1 VDNKQ
6 KRQSSTAELNNYYKL
21 KPQITMLIG
30 YARVSTMDQNLDL
43 QIDALKLAGC
53 EQIFTD
59 KITGTIFERPQLSEL
74 KKILRV
80 GDTIVVWKLDRMG
93 RGLRDLINLMREF
106 DEQKIGFKSLTE
118 GIDTTTTTGK
128 LIFHIFGALA
138 EFERNLIIERTQAG
152 LKAGR
157 ARGKIGGRPPKLSID
172 QKKVLK
178 AMHRDKTIPLT
189 TILETFKISKP
200 TMYKIVNEVVNDG
213 KAVRQGLVMA

>member
-1 VDNKQ
+1 
-6 KRQSSTAELNNYYKL
+6 
-21 KPQITMLIG
+21 MLIG

-43 QIDALKLAGC
+43 QTDALKLAGC

-59 KITGTIFERPQLSEL
+59 KITGTKFERPQLSEL
-74 KKILRV
+74 KKILRA

-157 ARGKIGGRPPKLSID
+157 ARGKIGGRPPKLSND
-172 QKKVLK
+172 QKKVLRS
-178 AMHRDKTIPLT
+178 MHADKTVPLT

-200 TMYKIVNEVVNDG
+200 TMYKIVNEMANDG
-213 KAVRQGLVMA
+213 KTEGQGLGMA

>member
-1 VDNKQ
+1 
-6 KRQSSTAELNNYYKL
+6 
-21 KPQITMLIG
+21 MLIG

-43 QIDALKLAGC
+43 QTDALKLAGC

-59 KITGTIFERPQLSEL
+59 KITGTKFERPQLSEL
-74 KKILRV
+74 KKILRA

-106 DEQKIGFKSLTE
+106 DEQQIGFKSLTE

-157 ARGKIGGRPPKLSID
+157 ARGKIGGRPPKLSND

-178 AMHRDKTIPLT
+178 SMHADKTIPLT

-200 TMYKIVNEVVNDG
+200 TMYKIVNEAVNDG
-213 KAVRQGLVMA
+213 KAEG

>member
-1 VDNKQ
+1 
-6 KRQSSTAELNNYYKL
+6 
-21 KPQITMLIG
+21 MLIG

-43 QIDALKLAGC
+43 QTDALKLAGC

-59 KITGTIFERPQLSEL
+59 KITGTKFERPQLTEL
-74 KKILRV
+74 KKILRA

-157 ARGKIGGRPPKLSID
+157 ARGKIGGRPPKLSKD

-200 TMYKIVNEVVNDG
+200 TMYKIVNEVVNDT
-213 KAVRQGLVMA
+213 KAEG

>member
-1 VDNKQ
+1 
-6 KRQSSTAELNNYYKL
+6 
-21 KPQITMLIG
+21 MLIG

-59 KITGTIFERPQLSEL
+59 KITGTKFERPQLSEL
-74 KKILRV
+74 KKILRA

-178 AMHRDKTIPLT
+178 SMHADKTIPLT

-200 TMYKIVNEVVNDG
+200 TMYKIVNETLNEG
-213 KAVRQGLVMA
+213 KMEE

>member
-1 VDNKQ
+1 
-6 KRQSSTAELNNYYKL
+6 
-21 KPQITMLIG
+21 MLIG

-53 EQIFTD
+53 QQIFTD
-59 KITGTIFERPQLSEL
+59 KITGTKFERPQLSEL
-74 KKILRV
+74 KKILRA

-106 DEQKIGFKSLTE
+106 EENKIGFKSLTE

-157 ARGKIGGRPPKLSID
+157 ARGKIGGRPPKLSND

-178 AMHRDKTIPLT
+178 SMHRDKSIPLT

-200 TMYKIVNEVVNDG
+200 TMYKIVNESVNDG
-213 KAVRQGLVMA
+213 KMEG

>member
-1 VDNKQ
+1 
-6 KRQSSTAELNNYYKL
+6 
-21 KPQITMLIG
+21 MLIG

-43 QIDALKLAGC
+43 QTDALKLAGC

-59 KITGTIFERPQLSEL
+59 KITGTKFERPQLTEL
-74 KKILRV
+74 KKILRA

-157 ARGKIGGRPPKLSID
+157 ARGKIGGRPPKLSPD

-178 AMHRDKTIPLT
+178 SMHADKTIPLT

-200 TMYKIVNEVVNDG
+200 TMYKIVNETVNDG
-213 KAVRQGLVMA
+213 KVEG

>member
-1 VDNKQ
+1 
-6 KRQSSTAELNNYYKL
+6 
-21 KPQITMLIG
+21 MLIG

-53 EQIFTD
+53 EQLFTD
-59 KITGTIFERPQLSEL
+59 KITGTKFERPQLSEL
-74 KKILRV
+74 KKILRA

-157 ARGKIGGRPPKLSID
+157 ARGKIGGRPPKLSND

-178 AMHRDKTIPLT
+178 SMHRDKTIPLT

-200 TMYKIVNEVVNDG
+200 TMYKIVNEAANSG
-213 KAVRQGLVMA
+213 KVEG